1 MTLTFGLND
10 LDQISED
17 ALSYAISM
25 FNDYNGI
32 IDVFSIWHQRN
43 DEPSN
48 ENIHLYFEV
57 KGFSQPVNGDE
68 HFTVFRV
75 FRGVR
80 SCPSELDSYEEIDI
94 SGVKTVKDFND
105 FIHGHMR
112 SKANA

>member
-1 MTLTFGLND
+1 MTFTFELND

-17 ALSYAISM
+17 ALSYAISL
-25 FNDYNGI
+25 FNDYDGI
-32 IDVFSIWHQRN
+32 IDVFSILHQRN

-48 ENIHLYFEV
+48 ENIHLYFDV
-57 KGFSQPVNGDE
+57 KGFDQPQNGDE
-68 HFTVFRV
+68 HFIVYRV

-80 SCPSELDSYEEIDI
+80 RCPSELDSYEELDI
-94 SGVKTVKDFND
+94 SAVKNVKEFND

>member
-25 FNDYNGI
+25 FNDYDGI
-32 IDVFSIWHQRN
+32 IDVFSIWHQRD

-48 ENIHLYFEV
+48 KNIHLYLDV
-57 KGFSQPVNGDE
+57 KGFDQPKNGDE
-68 HFTVFRV
+68 NFTVYRA

-80 SCPSELDSYEEIDI
+80 SCPSELDSYEELDI
-94 SGVKTVKDFND
+94 SEVKNVKDLND